1 MEFNSSQVSVISN
14 QNGEAPASS
23 REEASYAAGGDRV
36 AGTRTALL
44 PSAAETPPFQP
55 LQTSPKKDRT
65 KDVPAGA
72 ADKNPPA
79 NAGGMGSI
87 PGFFHLLWNR

>member
-1 MEFNSSQVSVISN
+1 MEVNSSQVSVISN
-14 QNGEAPASS
+14 PNGEAPASPQ
-23 REEASYAAGGDRV
+23 EEASYAAGGDLV

-44 PSAAETPPFQP
+44 PSAAQTPLLQP

-65 KDVPAGA
+65 KDVPGGT

-79 NAGGMGSI
+79 NAGGMGLF
-87 PGFFHLLWNR
+87 PGLG